1 MRLADSCFDN
11 SSDNNWLQMR
21 CFLPKVQ
28 IDVIIFAGEWRVIG
42 SRSFSTTKLP
52 FPSDS
57 LNLQTEQKPS
67 SQTSSIRQGV
77 LVDLNASRAAR
88 DVGYAAKSA
97 SVEGSRLLA
106 NAEVQAENTR
116 QRAILMAQTDTVEWS
131 ILPPTTAPRCGSFD
145 PYLGRFAW

>member
-1 MRLADSCFDN
+1 M
-11 SSDNNWLQMR
+11 
-21 CFLPKVQ
+21 
-28 IDVIIFAGEWRVIG
+28 
-42 SRSFSTTKLP
+42 TTSAVEPTKAIP
-52 FPSDS
+52 PRRAAFVR
-57 LNLQTEQKPS
+57 EY
-67 SQTSSIRQGV
+67 

-106 NAEVQAENTR
+106 NAEVQAEITR

-131 ILPPTTAPRCGSFD
+131 ILPPTTAPRYGSFD